1 MADAAT
7 LTLPT
12 RRDEAWRYADM
23 DAVARL
29 GVAAL
34 DQWQVI
40 DVAAGES
47 VTRCMIT
54 GSDAPELH
62 RIRVTLGEGARA
74 AFFVT
79 NRGGDYTRV
88 ELEVR
93 LAKGAHFEFGGVTIG
108 GASVTREFVT
118 QVVHA
123 EPEATS
129 NQTIRAVHWNTGTGN
144 FLGEIKVARHAQK
157 TDAAQDFKGLLL
169 EAGASANA
177 VPQLEI
183 FADDVKCA
191 HGATVGELDEA
202 RERLGVGEQ
211 RLLRRERG
219 GAPPAAVR
227 AGGHALQVLPHL
239 LVAGGDGAEGIARR
253 IAHLLEGQ
261 SFAAQGP
268 NRFVVTGPLTGAQ
281 GLEKALATR
290 GFGPAEAF

>member
-1 MADAAT
+1 MGA
-7 LTLPT
+7 L
-12 RRDEAWRYADM
+12 
-23 DAVARL
+23 ARL

-34 DQWQVI
+34 DQWQAI

-47 VTRCMIT
+47 LTRCMVV
-54 GSDAPELH
+54 GSDAPEVL
-62 RIRVTLGEGARA
+62 RMSMRLGEGARA

-88 ELEVR
+88 ELEVH
-93 LAKGAHFEFGGVTIG
+93 LARGAHFEFGGVTIG
-108 GASVTREFVT
+108 GGDATREFVT

-123 EPEATS
+123 EPEASS
-129 NQTIRAVHWNTGTGN
+129 NQTIRAVHWDTGTGN

-202 RERLGVGEQ
+202 ARFYMMARGVDPATAQ
-211 RLLRRERG
+211 RLLVQAFIGDAFVSLEDEAERETLLDAAL
-219 GAPPAAVR
+219 GA
-227 AGGHALQVLPHL
+227 
-239 LVAGGDGAEGIARR
+239 
-253 IAHLLEGQ
+253 LEG
-261 SFAAQGP
+261 A
-268 NRFVVTGPLTGAQ
+268 RL
-281 GLEKALATR
+281 
-290 GFGPAEAF
+290 

>member
-1 MADAAT
+1 MTLAT
-7 LTLPT
+7 LPTPPLPT

-23 DAVARL
+23 GALARL

-34 DQWQVI
+34 HAWQAI

-47 VTRCMIT
+47 LTRCMVV
-54 GSDAPELH
+54 GSDAPEVL
-62 RIRVTLGEGARA
+62 RMRVRLGEGARA

-88 ELEVR
+88 ELEVH
-93 LAKGAHFEFGGVTIG
+93 LARGAHFEFGGVTIG
-108 GASVTREFVT
+108 GGDATREFVT

-129 NQTIRAVHWNTGTGN
+129 NQTIRAVHWDTGTGN
-144 FLGEIKVARHAQK
+144 FLGEIKVARDAQK

-202 RERLGVGEQ
+202 ARFYMMARGVDPATAQ
-211 RLLRRERG
+211 RLLVQAFIGDAFVSLEDEAERETLLDAAL
-219 GAPPAAVR
+219 GA
-227 AGGHALQVLPHL
+227 
-239 LVAGGDGAEGIARR
+239 
-253 IAHLLEGQ
+253 LEG
-261 SFAAQGP
+261 A
-268 NRFVVTGPLTGAQ
+268 RL
-281 GLEKALATR
+281 
-290 GFGPAEAF
+290 

>member
-1 MADAAT
+1 MT
-7 LTLPT
+7 LATLPT
-12 RRDEAWRYADM
+12 RHDEAWRYADM
-23 DAVARL
+23 DALARL

-34 DQWQVI
+34 EQWQAI
-40 DVAAGES
+40 DVPAGES
-47 VTRCMIT
+47 VTRCMVV

-62 RIRVTLGEGARA
+62 RVRVTLGKGARA

-79 NRGGDYTRV
+79 NSGADYTRV

-108 GASVTREFVT
+108 GANEQGGVTREFVT

-129 NQTIRAVHWNTGTGN
+129 NQTIRAVHWAGATGN

-202 RERLGVGEQ
+202 ARFYMMARGVDPATAQ
-211 RLLRRERG
+211 RLLVQAFIGDAFVALEDEAERETLLD
-219 GAPPAAVR
+219 AAL
-227 AGGHALQVLPHL
+227 AA
-239 LVAGGDGAEGIARR
+239 
-253 IAHLLEGQ
+253 LEG
-261 SFAAQGP
+261 AK
-268 NRFVVTGPLTGAQ
+268 L
-281 GLEKALATR
+281 
-290 GFGPAEAF
+290 

>member
-1 MADAAT
+1 MTLAT
-7 LTLPT
+7 LPTPPLPT

-23 DAVARL
+23 GALARL

-34 DQWQVI
+34 DQWQAI

-47 VTRCMIT
+47 LTRCMVV
-54 GSDAPELH
+54 GSDAPEVL
-62 RIRVTLGEGARA
+62 RMSMRLGEGARA

-88 ELEVR
+88 ELEVH
-93 LAKGAHFEFGGVTIG
+93 LARGAHFEFGGVTIG
-108 GASVTREFVT
+108 GGDATREFVT

-123 EPEATS
+123 EPEASS
-129 NQTIRAVHWNTGTGN
+129 NQTIRAVHWDTGTGN

-202 RERLGVGEQ
+202 ARFYMMARGVDPATAQ
-211 RLLRRERG
+211 RLLVQAFIGDAFVSLEDEAERETLLDAAL
-219 GAPPAAVR
+219 GA
-227 AGGHALQVLPHL
+227 
-239 LVAGGDGAEGIARR
+239 
-253 IAHLLEGQ
+253 LEG
-261 SFAAQGP
+261 A
-268 NRFVVTGPLTGAQ
+268 RL
-281 GLEKALATR
+281 
-290 GFGPAEAF
+290 

>member
-1 MADAAT
+1 VTTA
-7 LTLPT
+7 TLPT

-23 DAVARL
+23 DALARL
-29 GVAAL
+29 GVGAL
-34 DQWQVI
+34 DAWREIV
-40 DVAAGES
+40 VPAGQTLRECFI
-47 VTRCMIT
+47 V

-62 RIRVTLGEGARA
+62 RIRVTLGEGATA

-79 NRGGDYTRV
+79 NAGQDYTRV
-88 ELEVR
+88 EMEVR

-108 GASVTREFVT
+108 GGDATREFVT

-129 NQTIRAVHWNTGTGN
+129 NQTVRAVHWNTGTGN

-157 TDAAQDFKGLLL
+157 TDAAQDFKALLL

-202 RERLGVGEQ
+202 ARFYMMARGVDPATAQ
-211 RLLRRERG
+211 RLLVQAFIG
-219 GAPPAAVR
+219 DAFV
-227 AGGHALQVLPHL
+227 AL
-239 LVAGGDGAEGIARR
+239 DGADEHQRLLDA
-253 IAHLLEGQ
+253 ALSVLEG
-261 SFAAQGP
+261 A
-268 NRFVVTGPLTGAQ
+268 RL
-281 GLEKALATR
+281 
-290 GFGPAEAF
+290 

>member
-1 MADAAT
+1 VTTA
-7 LTLPT
+7 TLPT

-23 DAVARL
+23 GAVARL

-34 DQWQVI
+34 DAWQEIAVP
-40 DVAAGES
+40 AGTS
-47 VTRCMIT
+47 VTRCLIV

-62 RIRVTLGEGARA
+62 RMRVTLGEGATA

-79 NRGGDYTRV
+79 NAGSDYTRV
-88 ELEVR
+88 EIEVR

-108 GASVTREFVT
+108 GGSAIREFVT

-191 HGATVGELDEA
+191 HGATVGELDEQA
-202 RERLGVGEQ
+202 RFYMMARGVDPATAQ
-211 RLLRRERG
+211 RLLVQAFIGDAFVSLDDEGEREKLLDAAL
-219 GAPPAAVR
+219 GA
-227 AGGHALQVLPHL
+227 
-239 LVAGGDGAEGIARR
+239 
-253 IAHLLEGQ
+253 LEG
-261 SFAAQGP
+261 A
-268 NRFVVTGPLTGAQ
+268 RL
-281 GLEKALATR
+281 
-290 GFGPAEAF
+290 